1 MLYRYS
7 AISRGGS
14 MVTGEMEA
22 VSRAIVLEDLH
33 KMGHLPV
40 EVTET
45 NGSAQSRGASGSS
58 LFSGRPT
65 ARQVTLFTR
74 ELSML
79 LKAGLPLDQSLGFL
93 EKDTR
98 SKRMSRLVGQ
108 VGAQVSNGK
117 SFHESLEMQGPV
129 FPPVFVNMV
138 RVAEASGS
146 LDTVLDRIARGREKA
161 QKLRSKAISEIIYPC
176 ILIVMAI
183 AAVTVMLTV
192 VVPRFKEM
200 IVHAGTEVPEQARIV
215 IGASDWLI
223 ANGQMLAFALIA
235 FAVTIGIAWQ
245 QQFGRQRIEKLLLHV
260 PLVGNMIRLNL
271 TIRFCRT
278 LGMLLENGVELPPA
292 MKLVRDVIGNRSA
305 ALALDQ
311 SYDALRKGRSFLE
324 PLSQSGLF
332 PPIVINMLR
341 VGEETGSLTSSFY
354 HMADMFEEKLETSV
368 QRTFTIFEPV
378 IILLV
383 SVFIAGII
391 ISILGA
397 VISMNDLAI

>member
-1 MLYRYS
+1 
-7 AISRGGS
+7 
-14 MVTGEMEA
+14 MVTGDGR
-22 VSRAIVLEDLH
+22 VSRTIVLEDLH

-40 EVTET
+40 EVTEI

-58 LFSGRPT
+58 LFSGKPT
-65 ARQVTLFTR
+65 ARQITLFTR
-74 ELSML
+74 ARHAAESGLARPV
-79 LKAGLPLDQSLGFL
+79 AGLPR
-93 EKDTR
+93 R
-98 SKRMSRLVGQ
+98 SPPAHVAPVGQ

-129 FPPVFVNMV
+129 FPPVFVSMV

-161 QKLRSKAISEIIYPC
+161 QKLRSKALSEILYPC

-192 VVPRFKEM
+192 VARFKEM

-223 ANGQMLAFALIA
+223 ANGQMLGIALVA
-235 FAVTIGIAWQ
+235 LAVAIGIAWQ
-245 QQFGRQRIEKLLLHV
+245 QGFGRQRIETLLLHV

-278 LGMLLENGVELPPA
+278 PGMLLENGEPAA
-292 MKLVRDVIGNRSA
+292 MKLVRDVIGNSSA

-311 SYDALRKGRSFLE
+311 AYDALRKGRSFLE
-324 PLSQSGLF
+324 PLAQSRLF
-332 PPIVINMLR
+332 PPVVINMLR

-354 HMADMFEEKLETSV
+354 HMADMFEDKLETSV